1 MREREEQRQ
10 KEAQKK
16 QRKEQDVSVYINRWV
31 MSLPQRVAHRQHCA
45 QVFAP
50 ILFGSSG
57 IDTRPGQ
64 FSVFQYFSYLT
75 FF

>member
-16 QRKEQDVSVYINRWV
+16 QRKEQDVSVYINQCV

-50 ILFGSSG
+50 FCLVALGL
-57 IDTRPGQ
+57 TLGQ
-64 FSVFQYFSYLT
+64 ANFQCFNT
-75 FF
+75 FLI